1 MSIVSGKS
9 FDHECSLYAEQTIA
23 QTIENA
29 LAQNFDGHEIV
40 VVNENRT
47 TAVIQRNRGAAAAR
61 NTAIGYS
68 TGKVRRNSGFR

>member
-1 MSIVSGKS
+1 MGNDPIFVEYERGVSIVSGKS

-40 VVNENRT
+40 VVNEGST
-47 TAVIQRNRGAAAAR
+47 DSTAG
-61 NTAIGYS
+61 S
-68 TGKVRRNSGFR
+68 